1 MAGSV
6 YVVDD
11 DEAVRDSLREM
22 LSIRDLDV
30 VTYPSAYAFVDV
42 ASTLPDGVVIS
53 DVRMPG
59 NGLELQRLLAIRFPI
74 IIITGH
80 GDAALA
86 VRAMRGGAVDFLEKP
101 VQPAALVAA
110 IEVALSGEA
119 RLPHIDLGPDETIPN
134 RLPERLRA
142 LSRQWLLRAADP
154 LNALD
159 NNPAISELC
168 AIAATALWSTASE
181 LERAMLAELIHPTLI
196 PMESGHDRGGAG
208 GHR

>member
-1 MAGSV
+1 MTGNV

-22 LSIRDLDV
+22 LSTRELDV
-30 VTYPSAYAFVDV
+30 ATYPSAYAFVDV
-42 ASTLPDGVVIS
+42 ASTLPDGVVVS

-59 NGLELQRLLAIRFPI
+59 NGLELQRLLAVRFPI
-74 IIITGH
+74 VIITGH
-80 GDAALA
+80 ADARLA

-119 RLPHIDLGPDETIPN
+119 HLPHLDLGPDEAIPTQ
-134 RLPERLRA
+134 LPDRLRA
-142 LSRQWLLRAADP
+142 LSRQWLIRAADP

-159 NNPAISELC
+159 NNPAISEMC
-168 AIAATALWSTASE
+168 ATAATALWSTASQ
-181 LERAMLAELIHPTLI
+181 LEKMLMAELIHPSVV
-196 PMESGHDRGGAG
+196 PRH
-208 GHR
+208 